1 MHDVDI
7 FLDDDEQQRKRG
19 KWLIPLF
26 VGVSA
31 TLALGRQK
39 VPTPMPSSHVVAP
52 PPAVVQPMPAV
63 SVKTAA
69 TPQAAPG
76 RMAVAPALLDFGDG
90 PSTRSLAPQLATV
103 RNEGKQALAGVSA
116 VIDGPFMATSGCA
129 KELGP
134 GDQCVIA
141 VVFTPRQPSR
151 FTGALKIAA
160 GQERAQIPLRGGIP
174 QPREVVTPTVPARPP
189 APAPAVAQATPPPA
203 PAPAPPPLQPA
214 RMLCFE
220 PASLRFVSTG
230 SQTITLTNP
239 EPVPLRVIDVVPIG
253 RQGQAISGY
262 EVESKKCLRVL
273 DAGQRC
279 TFTVRASML
288 ALQARETMQLT
299 VYYEDPVTGSRR
311 AARFSTACGG
321 R

>member
-1 MHDVDI
+1 MHDIDI
-7 FLDDDEQQRKRG
+7 YLDDDQQRKRG

-39 VPTPMPSSHVVAP
+39 VPTNPVVAST
-52 PPAVVQPMPAV
+52 PAVVRPTPVV
-63 SVKTAA
+63 SVETVA
-69 TPQAAPG
+69 TPQAAPS

-116 VIDGPFMATSGCA
+116 AVDGQFMATSGCA
-129 KELGP
+129 KELAP
-134 GDQCVIA
+134 GDQCMIA
-141 VVFTPRQPSR
+141 VVFTPRQPGR

-174 QPREVVTPTVPARPP
+174 QPRQVVTPTLPARPP
-189 APAPAVAQATPPPA
+189 APAPAVATAAPPPA
-203 PAPAPPPLQPA
+203 PSPAPPPLAPA
-214 RMLCFE
+214 RMLCFQ
-220 PASLRFVSTG
+220 PASLRFTSTG
-230 SQTITLTNP
+230 RQTITLTNP
-239 EPVPLRVIDVVPIG
+239 EPVPLRVVDVVPIG
-253 RQGQAISGY
+253 GHGQAVSGY
-262 EVESKKCLRVL
+262 EIESTKCLRVL
-273 DAGQRC
+273 DAGQQC
-279 TFTVRASML
+279 TFTIRASEI
-288 ALQARETMQLT
+288 ALQTRETMQLN
-299 VYYEDPVTGSRR
+299 VFYEDPTTGSRR